1 MAKNDFPTP
10 TPAEAYPLGHAKENK
25 DASEYTGFKYPSG
38 GGNDI
43 GIYKQPMPNP
53 NGTDIG
59 FSQDP
64 NKLKAQDL
72 NKGTGAQRVSA
83 GDPGSKVI
91 NRHGEKTMRGYGA
104 ATKGIKSRGPMA

>member
-1 MAKNDFPTP
+1 MAKDNRPAAQSTGTEFFPADT
-10 TPAEAYPLGHAKENK
+10 AQPLEKYIQPRVNTNS
-25 DASEYTGFKYPSG
+25 SE
-38 GGNDI
+38 
-43 GIYKQPMPNP
+43 
-53 NGTDIG
+53 IG

-83 GDPGSKVI
+83 GDPGSKAI

-104 ATKGIKSRGPMA
+104 ATKGIKTRGPMA

>member
-1 MAKNDFPTP
+1 MA
-10 TPAEAYPLGHAKENK
+10 E
-25 DASEYTGFKYPSG
+25 
-38 GGNDI
+38 
-43 GIYKQPMPNP
+43 YKQPVNVPNA
-53 NGTDIG
+53 DIHY
-59 FSQDP
+59 SQDP

-104 ATKGIKSRGPMA
+104 ATKGIKTRGPMA